1 MSLFVT
7 TENQLILWRMLQQHP
22 QFYNMEF
29 SQKNVLFRKTIEAI
43 YFENEHVQLNYQQL
57 LELNKKTIRGILDRV
72 ISKPIIV
79 ESSEDR
85 SVREF
90 REREE
95 VYNKMTKKPDLPDA
109 KKMFEEPVLD
119 DDVITNME
127 ERLLQYQSQ
136 RTLDIS
142 NIEIQQNQHQN
153 QSMEEMVLKIKDLEQ
168 RVAALEK
175 QKNMNTNNI

>member
-142 NIEIQQNQHQN
+142 NIEIQQHQH

-175 QKNMNTNNI
+175 QNMNTNNI

>member
-57 LELNKKTIRGILDRV
+57 LELNKKTIRVILERV

-142 NIEIQQNQHQN
+142 NIEIQQHQN

-175 QKNMNTNNI
+175 QNMNTNNI

>member
-1 MSLFVT
+1 MT

-57 LELNKKTIRGILDRV
+57 LELNKKTIRVILERV

-175 QKNMNTNNI
+175 QNMNTNNI

>member
-57 LELNKKTIRGILDRV
+57 LELNKKTIRVILERV

-175 QKNMNTNNI
+175 QNMNTNNI